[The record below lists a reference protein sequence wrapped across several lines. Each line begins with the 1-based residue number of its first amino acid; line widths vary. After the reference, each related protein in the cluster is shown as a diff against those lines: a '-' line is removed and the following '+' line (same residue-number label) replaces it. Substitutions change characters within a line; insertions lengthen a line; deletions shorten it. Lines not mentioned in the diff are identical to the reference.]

1 MTWMQSATGRAISL
15 PPVASDIDF
24 AGDVAPALAR
34 IARYNGHVAAGP
46 FSVAQ
51 HSIIGA
57 DALLAETGSPR
68 LAALFILHDAHEWV
82 LGDMITPVV
91 QALSMRVA
99 AVASWNYGE
108 APREDLFR
116 TALRD
121 LKKRTDAAIFAAAG
135 IPQALPDEAVLIAD
149 MDIRMLRTERDH
161 LLTRPPMAWHPA
173 IEKAEPVRVK
183 GRIRVLPWPEAADN
197 WLRRLH
203 QWCPLS
209 R

>member
-1 MTWMQSATGRAISL
+1 MTIQRINSNDRLSAAATFEALVFLSGQVPTQSE
-15 PPVASDIDF
+15 DIT
-24 AGDVAPALAR
+24 
-34 IARYNGHVAAGP
+34 
-46 FSVAQ
+46 AQ
-51 HSIIGA
+51 TQEVLSKI

-135 IPQALPDEAVLIAD
+135 IDSS
-149 MDIRMLRTERDH
+149 H
-161 LLTRPPMAWHPA
+161 LVSGAGSA
-173 IEKAEPVRVK
+173 
-183 GRIRVLPWPEAADN
+183 
-197 WLRRLH
+197 
-203 QWCPLS
+203 
-209 R
+209 